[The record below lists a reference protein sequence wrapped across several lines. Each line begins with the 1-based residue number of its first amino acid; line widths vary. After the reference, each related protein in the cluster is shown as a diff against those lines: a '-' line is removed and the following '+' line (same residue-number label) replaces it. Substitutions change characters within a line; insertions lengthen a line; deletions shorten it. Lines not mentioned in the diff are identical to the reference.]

1 MDEQSQQ
8 GHLDSIALSLSYVLI
23 SANDEKDQPPRNTV
37 ESPFQVWARR
47 DPKTRKVTSAIKKWK
62 DEDDV
67 AHALVFTPMETQE
80 FVSKSGM
87 GAGDSRTSTTSVSSP
102 WFPLVNRPR
111 ILRPDGRSEF
121 VDIIP
126 LADAANKM
134 ATDMMVSGEFHAMP
148 RRWPSA

>member
-1 MDEQSQQ
+1 M
-8 GHLDSIALSLSYVLI
+8 
-23 SANDEKDQPPRNTV
+23 
-37 ESPFQVWARR
+37 
-47 DPKTRKVTSAIKKWK
+47 KKWK

-80 FVSKSGM
+80 FVSKSGKWV
-87 GAGDSRTSTTSVSSP
+87 AGDFQDKHNFGVVP
-102 WFPLVNRPR
+102 VFPLVNRPR

-148 RRWPSA
+148 RRWAFGLKQSDFVDRHGNRCRRGRRSSRVCGRTRTRTSRSDSSTRRI